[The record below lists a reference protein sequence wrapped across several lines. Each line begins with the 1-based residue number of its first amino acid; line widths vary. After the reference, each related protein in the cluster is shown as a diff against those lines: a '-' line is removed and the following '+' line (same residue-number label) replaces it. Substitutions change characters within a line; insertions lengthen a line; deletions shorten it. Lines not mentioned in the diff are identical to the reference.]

1 MAAKYKTLDDLSSKY
16 AEYKKAGRGI
26 KKVLTGIMP
35 LDYLT
40 AGGIPL
46 GRIIEM
52 YGAFSS
58 GKSTTSFYIMREFM
72 KQMPNKSIM
81 LVDVEGSFEEDWA
94 IRNGLDPYQDN
105 FRITTGT
112 TGEDIMEKMEFAI
125 RTGELSMV
133 VLDSLG
139 AMYFEEEQTY
149 VTSSDDVTT
158 KEKIGTMPKKF
169 GVWLKKMSPV
179 LQECETTFII
189 LNQIRANIDPYAGA
203 KINAPG
209 GAQKDHQ
216 TTIKLISKSSKI
228 SVGTGKEK
236 EDVGIITNIK
246 CHKNKVG
253 MAGRVGNIYIY
264 GHSGIDLI
272 ETNVNFLSYHG
283 FIKRSG
289 PMYYVGEDKYKG
301 LQALRE
307 GMSNIDW
314 TSYYKDTDFAAFIS
328 GRKQIDISNV
338 EITPDTEEDFGSSE
352 E

>member
-1 MAAKYKTLDDLSSKY
+1 MAAKYKTLDDLSSRY
-16 AEYKKAGRGI
+16 SEYKKAGRGI

-46 GRIIEM
+46 GRIIEL

-72 KQMPNKSIM
+72 KEFQDKETM
-81 LVDVEGSFEEDWA
+81 LVDVEGSFDEDWA
-94 IRNGLDPYQDN
+94 QKNGLDPYGNN
-105 FRITTGT
+105 FRIMTGI

-125 RTGELSMV
+125 RTGQISII
-133 VLDSLG
+133 VLDSLA

-149 VTSSDDVTT
+149 ANTNGDVIT

-179 LQECETTFII
+179 MQETETTMII
-189 LNQIRANIDPYAGA
+189 LNQIRANLNIYAGGGGV
-203 KINAPG
+203 NAPG

-216 TTIKLISKSSKI
+216 TTMKLMSKSSKV

-246 CHKNKVG
+246 CNKNKVG
-253 MAGRVGNIYIY
+253 VAGRVGNIYIY
-264 GHSGIDLI
+264 GNTGIDI
-272 ETNVNFLSYHG
+272 VQTNTDFLVYHG
-283 FIKRSG
+283 FINQKG
-289 PMYYVGEDKYKG
+289 PMYYFGEEKFKG
-301 LQALRE
+301 LAALKERME
-307 GMSNIDW
+307 NFDW
-314 TSYYKDTDFAAFIS
+314 QTYYNDNDFKSFIS
-328 GRKQIDISNV
+328 GNRKIDTSLISISEDE
-338 EITPDTEEDFGSSE
+338 EIEFEEQS
-352 E
+352 